1 MKIGEGSSEP
11 VVGRTTASSSS
22 KPART
27 CVQRVSVRGAGQ
39 GQAAGRRRHSVSRP
53 ANTPHRQQRGAGAV
67 EGQSTAK
74 PQLAAPKGGKGPQGL
89 SEASGPVPRRARRR
103 LGLPAPLRSGFRGG
117 VRVFRTQSESKPRS
131 KQQVFSGVDTDTG
144 QRVAKLEALQHR
156 HSATLAKSPPPFRGL
171 LRGVLLARPKVTTQG
186 CRRVARSAAGLVRAN
201 PPTGH
206 HLPSRPSPSAI
217 CDLPPAGC
225 CSASHQLAHL
235 RIPWSNSWWQG
246 MPRQHNQMQP
256 QRQPP
261 AGPSA
266 HSPVQFL
273 VPRSAGPHNQRQPR
287 MGLTPGLKG
296 GRRFC
301 F

>member
-1 MKIGEGSSEP
+1 MACRS
-11 VVGRTTASSSS
+11 
-22 KPART
+22 
-27 CVQRVSVRGAGQ
+27 GAG
-39 GQAAGRRRHSVSRP
+39 GRWRSGAYRR
-53 ANTPHRQQRGAGAV
+53 
-67 EGQSTAK
+67 
-74 PQLAAPKGGKGPQGL
+74 
-89 SEASGPVPRRARRR
+89 PVPRRKLKISRRMCGSR
-103 LGLPAPLRSGFRGG
+103 PILQFKHNDMDIAMPMEEIGRWSRREAGLLSSQKQEIQVCERTRPNKKYPGLGPC
-117 VRVFRTQSESKPRS
+117 SESRASSNGSPRY
-131 KQQVFSGVDTDTG
+131 F
-144 QRVAKLEALQHR
+144 L
-156 HSATLAKSPPPFRGL
+156 FRGL

-235 RIPWSNSWWQG
+235 HIPWSNSWWQG
-246 MPRQHNQMQP
+246 MPRQHHQMQP

-273 VPRSAGPHNQRQPR
+273 VPRPAGWRERHDGRPQRVPSRSLRQETSK
-287 MGLTPGLKG
+287 LISV
-296 GRRFC
+296 
-301 F
+301 

>member
-1 MKIGEGSSEP
+1 MRVPSWKLSP
-11 VVGRTTASSSS
+11 
-22 KPART
+22 PARAYIVLLPSRT
-27 CVQRVSVRGAGQ
+27 EPRNQRIPQRVIQ
-39 GQAAGRRRHSVSRP
+39 
-53 ANTPHRQQRGAGAV
+53 
-67 EGQSTAK
+67 
-74 PQLAAPKGGKGPQGL
+74 
-89 SEASGPVPRRARRR
+89 
-103 LGLPAPLRSGFRGG
+103 
-117 VRVFRTQSESKPRS
+117 
-131 KQQVFSGVDTDTG
+131 
-144 QRVAKLEALQHR
+144 
-156 HSATLAKSPPPFRGL
+156 FRGL

-273 VPRSAGPHNQRQPR
+273 APRPAGPHNQRQPR
-287 MGLTPGLKG
+287 RPPACSPDRTN
-296 GRRFC
+296 
-301 F
+301 

>member
-1 MKIGEGSSEP
+1 M
-11 VVGRTTASSSS
+11 RHLYMQC
-22 KPART
+22 ARNE
-27 CVQRVSVRGAGQ
+27 SAPEH
-39 GQAAGRRRHSVSRP
+39 QAA
-53 ANTPHRQQRGAGAV
+53 
-67 EGQSTAK
+67 
-74 PQLAAPKGGKGPQGL
+74 
-89 SEASGPVPRRARRR
+89 
-103 LGLPAPLRSGFRGG
+103 
-117 VRVFRTQSESKPRS
+117 
-131 KQQVFSGVDTDTG
+131 
-144 QRVAKLEALQHR
+144 
-156 HSATLAKSPPPFRGL
+156 FRGL

-273 VPRSAGPHNQRQPR
+273 VPRPAGPHNQRQPR
-287 MGLTPGLKG
+287 RPPACSPDRTN
-296 GRRFC
+296 
-301 F
+301 

>member
-1 MKIGEGSSEP
+1 MW
-11 VVGRTTASSSS
+11 RTIDRAIAV
-22 KPART
+22 ARAIFAPFAPH
-27 CVQRVSVRGAGQ
+27 S
-39 GQAAGRRRHSVSRP
+39 RRRP
-53 ANTPHRQQRGAGAV
+53 GP
-67 EGQSTAK
+67 
-74 PQLAAPKGGKGPQGL
+74 PQIAEEVA
-89 SEASGPVPRRARRR
+89 RAR
-103 LGLPAPLRSGFRGG
+103 LSGFQP
-117 VRVFRTQSESKPRS
+117 V
-131 KQQVFSGVDTDTG
+131 
-144 QRVAKLEALQHR
+144 L
-156 HSATLAKSPPPFRGL
+156 FRGL

-206 HLPSRPSPSAI
+206 HLPSRPSPLAI

-273 VPRSAGPHNQRQPR
+273 VPRPAGPHNQRQPR
-287 MGLTPGLKG
+287 RPPACSPDRTN
-296 GRRFC
+296 
-301 F
+301 

>member
-1 MKIGEGSSEP
+1 MGALLHSQCTGCFFSRYSLVGWSFENP
-11 VVGRTTASSSS
+11 VA
-22 KPART
+22 
-27 CVQRVSVRGAGQ
+27 
-39 GQAAGRRRHSVSRP
+39 
-53 ANTPHRQQRGAGAV
+53 
-67 EGQSTAK
+67 
-74 PQLAAPKGGKGPQGL
+74 PQPIYL
-89 SEASGPVPRRARRR
+89 
-103 LGLPAPLRSGFRGG
+103 
-117 VRVFRTQSESKPRS
+117 
-131 KQQVFSGVDTDTG
+131 
-144 QRVAKLEALQHR
+144 
-156 HSATLAKSPPPFRGL
+156 FRGL

-273 VPRSAGPHNQRQPR
+273 APRPAGPHNQRQPR
-287 MGLTPGLKG
+287 RPPACSPDRTN
-296 GRRFC
+296 
-301 F
+301 

>member
-1 MKIGEGSSEP
+1 MRSAHCP
-11 VVGRTTASSSS
+11 LR
-22 KPART
+22 
-27 CVQRVSVRGAGQ
+27 QRIVRM
-39 GQAAGRRRHSVSRP
+39 P
-53 ANTPHRQQRGAGAV
+53 ITP
-67 EGQSTAK
+67 
-74 PQLAAPKGGKGPQGL
+74 PQCGL
-89 SEASGPVPRRARRR
+89 SPERNAPPCCLLRAPRY
-103 LGLPAPLRSGFRGG
+103 RS
-117 VRVFRTQSESKPRS
+117 QLSAPRS
-131 KQQVFSGVDTDTG
+131 Q
-144 QRVAKLEALQHR
+144 LCAL
-156 HSATLAKSPPPFRGL
+156 SAASVYSLFRGL

-246 MPRQHNQMQP
+246 MPRPHNQMQP

-273 VPRSAGPHNQRQPR
+273 APRPAGPHNQRQPR
-287 MGLTPGLKG
+287 RPPACSPDRTN
-296 GRRFC
+296 
-301 F
+301 

>member
-1 MKIGEGSSEP
+1 MYEP
-11 VVGRTTASSSS
+11 V
-22 KPART
+22 
-27 CVQRVSVRGAGQ
+27 CVSHLLLRAP
-39 GQAAGRRRHSVSRP
+39 QAAFFR
-53 ANTPHRQQRGAGAV
+53 
-67 EGQSTAK
+67 
-74 PQLAAPKGGKGPQGL
+74 
-89 SEASGPVPRRARRR
+89 RRR
-103 LGLPAPLRSGFRGG
+103 LPKSAAGALSIDPRCTERRRRAPL
-117 VRVFRTQSESKPRS
+117 
-131 KQQVFSGVDTDTG
+131 
-144 QRVAKLEALQHR
+144 
-156 HSATLAKSPPPFRGL
+156 FRGL

-273 VPRSAGPHNQRQPR
+273 VPRPAGPHNQRQPR
-287 MGLTPGLKG
+287 RPPACSPDRTN
-296 GRRFC
+296 
-301 F
+301 

>member
-1 MKIGEGSSEP
+1 MHTSSE
-11 VVGRTTASSSS
+11 S
-22 KPART
+22 
-27 CVQRVSVRGAGQ
+27 
-39 GQAAGRRRHSVSRP
+39 HSVECRYM
-53 ANTPHRQQRGAGAV
+53 GALCVDLA
-67 EGQSTAK
+67 TA
-74 PQLAAPKGGKGPQGL
+74 PG
-89 SEASGPVPRRARRR
+89 SVP
-103 LGLPAPLRSGFRGG
+103 GHDPLRLPCDSGI
-117 VRVFRTQSESKPRS
+117 
-131 KQQVFSGVDTDTG
+131 
-144 QRVAKLEALQHR
+144 
-156 HSATLAKSPPPFRGL
+156 FRGL

-273 VPRSAGPHNQRQPR
+273 VPRPAGPHNQRQPR
-287 MGLTPGLKG
+287 RPPACSPDRTN
-296 GRRFC
+296 
-301 F
+301 